1 MKKQV
6 NSPYIKRVE
15 KPWGYELHFT
25 PDDLPY
31 MGKILHIDAG
41 KRVSLQV
48 HDKKMESW
56 YKLRGKVI
64 MILGD
69 ENGNL
74 LEQEIEEGLG
84 YTTKINQKHRLK
96 ALEDSDILE
105 VSTPEIGTTFRL
117 EDDYARADETEEVR
131 KDPQRGWKPGV

>member
-1 MKKQV
+1 
-6 NSPYIKRVE
+6 
-15 KPWGYELHFT
+15 
-25 PDDLPY
+25 

-56 YKLRGKVI
+56 YKLKGKVI

-74 LEQEIEEGLG
+74 FEQEMEEGFG
-84 YTTKINQKHRLK
+84 YTTKVDQKHRLK
-96 ALEDSDILE
+96 SLEDSDILE
-105 VSTPEIGTTFRL
+105 ISTPEIGTTFRL
-117 EDDYARADETEEVR
+117 EDDYERADETEEVR
-131 KDPQRGWKPGV
+131 KDPQRDWKPGV

>member
-1 MKKQV
+1 MKKV
-6 NSPYIKRVE
+6 INTPYIKRVK

-25 PDDLPY
+25 PDNLPY
-31 MGKILHIDAG
+31 MGKILHINAG
-41 KRVSLQV
+41 KRVSLQI

-56 YKLRGKVI
+56 YKLSGKVI

-69 ENGNL
+69 NEGNL
-74 LEQEIEEGLG
+74 FEQEMEKGVG

-117 EDDYARADETEEVR
+117 EDDYARTDETEEVR
-131 KDPQRGWKPGV
+131 RDPQRGWKP

>member
-1 MKKQV
+1 MKKV
-6 NSPYIKRVE
+6 INTPYIKRVK

-25 PDDLPY
+25 PDNLPY
-31 MGKILHIDAG
+31 MGKILHINAG
-41 KRVSLQV
+41 KRVSLQI

-56 YKLRGKVI
+56 YKLSGKVI

-69 ENGNL
+69 KEGNL
-74 LEQEIEEGLG
+74 FEQEMEEGVG
-84 YTTKINQKHRLK
+84 YTTTINQKHRLK

-117 EDDYARADETEEVR
+117 EDDYARTDETEEVR
-131 KDPQRGWKPGV
+131 RDPQRGWKP